1 MHKINIFSLNP
12 LRTKS
17 FTTSIYLR
25 YLVRTCGLP
34 EITSVMRNLTVYPGD
49 EARWIKTNW
58 HHNHCHNQHHHH
70 PNHPLQRFE
79 CTVDMQCLVSYIQW
93 FHTTPDN
100 GTLLSWYIC
109 LKIWTWCL
117 ENQAIELYSSQFWA
131 TLLSGTRLLLRTGSS
146 VGNPYSFS
154 VTSGFLKTTYFARS
168 ILFHSTIWS
177 DM

>member
-1 MHKINIFSLNP
+1 MFATISDNSVCYQAITQIFINIQWEHVDCQRLQVWWEISLSTQGTR
-12 LRTKS
+12 LGKS
-17 FTTSIYLR
+17 KQI
-25 YLVRTCGLP
+25 G
-34 EITSVMRNLTVYPGD
+34 ITIIVTINILTITQY
-49 EARWIKTNW
+49 
-58 HHNHCHNQHHHH
+58 HH

-131 TLLSGTRLLLRTGSS
+131 TLLFYLL
-146 VGNPYSFS
+146 F
-154 VTSGFLKTTYFARS
+154 FLIR
-168 ILFHSTIWS
+168 HSTFAPDRVKCGQPLFFLRHLRFS
-177 DM
+177 